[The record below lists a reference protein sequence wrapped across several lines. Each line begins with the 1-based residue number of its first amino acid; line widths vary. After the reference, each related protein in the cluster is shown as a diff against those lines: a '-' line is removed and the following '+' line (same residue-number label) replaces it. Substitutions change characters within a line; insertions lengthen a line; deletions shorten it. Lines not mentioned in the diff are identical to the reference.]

1 MTAAEEQI
9 ALPLFSWDE
18 GAVVRTKSGC
28 SLRRWGSVSEAGR
41 MLWGYQKDTVY
52 KLIKAG
58 VIHGVKRP
66 GRSCKWRVDLMSV
79 WEYKSKIERG
89 EG

>member
-1 MTAAEEQI
+1 
-9 ALPLFSWDE
+9 
-18 GAVVRTKSGC
+18 
-28 SLRRWGSVSEAGR
+28 
-41 MLWGYQKDTVY
+41 
-52 KLIKAG
+52 LIKAG